1 MALKRTQLHLGG
13 DLGWE
18 CPRNKDGW
26 HVQEMRQFLQALKHL
41 GVYHEAN
48 IHGCA
53 YGLDTQKANYFKKPW
68 QVVLTSQMMAI
79 KCSGTKMPRSRSHD
93 ECLGGTD
100 APNSGFYPQQM
111 CNQISRK
118 DMIAYRAFP
127 SDTLTED
134 PTKTYKPLTEK
145 EKQSSL
151 RLLEKLHRRTGH
163 PSNNA
168 LSRMLEHRGA
178 LPELIELA
186 RKHVCPDCQE
196 LRLAPL
202 NPKTSLERSET
213 LWETIVL
220 DNAEFPID
228 GKVLH

>member
-1 MALKRTQLHLGG
+1 
-13 DLGWE
+13 
-18 CPRNKDGW
+18 
-26 HVQEMRQFLQALKHL
+26 
-41 GVYHEAN
+41 
-48 IHGCA
+48 
-53 YGLDTQKANYFKKPW
+53 
-68 QVVLTSQMMAI
+68 
-79 KCSGTKMPRSRSHD
+79 
-93 ECLGGTD
+93 
-100 APNSGFYPQQM
+100 M

-228 GKVLH
+228 GKVLHCMIIEDEASRMIVPHYLFEHEATESRNCTGPEAVQGIQDTWVRHYGLATSIRLGAEGAFRSGELQQWAEQRGVEVLQFAAKPMDKL